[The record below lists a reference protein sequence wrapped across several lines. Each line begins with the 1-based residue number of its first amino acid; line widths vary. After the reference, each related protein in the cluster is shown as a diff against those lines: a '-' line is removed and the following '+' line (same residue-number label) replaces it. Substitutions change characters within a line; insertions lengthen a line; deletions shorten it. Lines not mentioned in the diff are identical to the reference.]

1 MGVRSVWHDG
11 APGAAADSI
20 VTALNLS
27 HVFGSGDTQSRVLTD
42 ITLVVPPGQL
52 VIMTGP
58 SGSGKTT
65 LLTLLGAL
73 RSGQSGQLLVLGRE
87 VTGLDEGGLIE
98 LRRNIGFIFQLHN
111 LLDSLTAIENV
122 VMAGQLHRGLADPRG
137 RAAYLLD
144 RLGLGHRLHYK
155 PSSLSGGQRQRV
167 AVARALVN
175 APRLILADEPTA
187 ALDIKSSH
195 EVVGLLQE
203 HVANHA
209 SACIMVTH
217 DNRILDRADRIV
229 SLVDGRIVSD
239 VMVGEQILICEM
251 LSKIEFFADLD
262 ATELSQVAQK
272 MQRRTFAAD
281 DILIR
286 QGDIGDLFFLLR
298 AGEVDVHVASSSG
311 SQVVAT
317 LQSGRYFGERAL
329 ITGDV
334 RNATIVGRGDGV
346 TYTLDKGSFQDAMS
360 ATPSLQDQLRK
371 NFFGRQ

>member
-1 MGVRSVWHDG
+1 MRAD
-11 APGAAADSI
+11 AATGNI
-20 VTALNLS
+20 VAALNLS
-27 HVFGSGDTQSRVLTD
+27 HVFGSGDTRSQVLAE

-73 RSGQSGQLLVLGRE
+73 RSGQSGRLLVLGRE
-87 VTGLDEGGLIE
+87 VTGLDENGLMA

-144 RLGLGHRLHYK
+144 RVGLGHRLHYK

-195 EVVGLLQE
+195 EVVALLQE
-203 HVANHA
+203 HVATHDA
-209 SACIMVTH
+209 ACIMVTH
-217 DNRILDRADRIV
+217 DNRVLDRADRIV

-239 VMVGEQILICEM
+239 VMVREQILICEM
-251 LSKIEFFADLD
+251 LSKIEFFSGLD

-272 MQRRTFAAD
+272 MQRRPFVAD
-281 DILIR
+281 DVLIR
-286 QGDIGDLFFLLR
+286 QGEVGEQFYLLR
-298 AGEVDVHVASSSG
+298 AGEVDVHVQDTSG
-311 SQVVAT
+311 SRVVAT
-317 LQSGRYFGERAL
+317 LESGRYFGERAL
-329 ITGDV
+329 ITGEV
-334 RNATIVGRGDGV
+334 RNATIVARSTGAA
-346 TYTLDKGSFQDAMS
+346 YTLDKFSFQEAMA
-360 ATPSLQDQLRK
+360 ATPTLQDQLRR
-371 NFFGRQ
+371 NFFGR